1 VRTTADYAGLDE
13 SGGLDEARF
22 AGTLRRLAAIGAASV
37 EVNTHPGE
45 AREAALGRFAWGF
58 RWADELAM
66 LTAPATRELV
76 DRLGYR
82 LGSFADLAGAR

>member
-1 VRTTADYAGLDE
+1 
-13 SGGLDEARF
+13 
-22 AGTLRRLAAIGAASV
+22 
-37 EVNTHPGE
+37 
-45 AREAALGRFAWGF
+45 
-58 RWADELAM
+58 M